1 MHIMDLD
8 TFAIRLGIALILGAV
23 MGLERQWHQRMA
35 GTRTN
40 ALVAAAAAAFAMI
53 GISLGGDGSANAS
66 RVIGQIVSGVGFL
79 GAGVIFKEGGTVH
92 GLNTAA
98 TVWCSASVGA
108 LAGIGSPLYSLVVA
122 VAVVLTNVA
131 LRPLSYKFGPGKKS
145 LETTYHLELT
155 CSSKQEAQLRA
166 LLLPAVESN
175 HMVLNSLT
183 SQLLEPGDRARVTV
197 EMTAPNRNDERIEQL
212 VARISLEIGV
222 NLVSWRV
229 ETPLAIE

>member
-1 MHIMDLD
+1 MDLG
-8 TFAIRLGIALILGAV
+8 TFVTRLGIALILGAV
-23 MGLERQWHQRMA
+23 VGLERQWHQRMA

-53 GISLGGDGSANAS
+53 GISLGGDASANAS
-66 RVIGQIVSGVGFL
+66 HVIGQIVSGVGFL

-108 LAGIGSPLYSLVVA
+108 LAGIGYPLYSLEVTDA
-122 VAVVLTNVA
+122 VLVTNIA
-131 LRPLSYKFGPGKKS
+131 LRPLAYKWGPGKQT
-145 LETTYHLELT
+145 LETNYQLELT
-155 CSSKQEAQLRA
+155 CGLKDEAQLRA

-175 HMVLNSLT
+175 HLAITSLA
-183 SQLLEPGDRARVTV
+183 SQLLEPGDRVRVTA
-197 EMTAPNRNDERIEQL
+197 ELKAPKRNDETIEQL
-212 VARISLEIGV
+212 VARISLEVAIIGA
-222 NLVSWRV
+222 SWRV